1 MEKKKKEPPMV
12 AILWK
17 NRKLAMT
24 LAKDDF
30 KKKFAGSYL
39 GIIWAFV
46 QPVITI
52 LVYWFIFEV
61 IGKSGET
68 MKIPFV
74 LYLVVGIIPWFFFS
88 DSLASGT
95 MCLIEYAFLVK
106 KVVFRIDILP
116 LVKILS
122 AMFVHMFFIAFSMI
136 LLCFYGIYPG
146 PQAIQVVYYVFCTLV
161 LVLAI
166 LYTTSAITVFFRDLS
181 QIIAIFVLQV
191 GIWLTPIMWDAEAR
205 LAAHPTIIK
214 VLKLNPMYYVVS
226 GFRDA
231 LLYKKWVWEK
241 PFWTL
246 YFWGM
251 TLILFL
257 IGVGIFRKLRVH
269 FADVL

>member
-1 MEKKKKEPPMV
+1 MAP
-12 AILWK
+12 
-17 NRKLAMT
+17 
-24 LAKDDF
+24 
-30 KKKFAGSYL
+30 S
-39 GIIWAFV
+39 
-46 QPVITI
+46 
-52 LVYWFIFEV
+52 
-61 IGKSGET
+61 
-68 MKIPFV
+68 
-74 LYLVVGIIPWFFFS
+74 
-88 DSLASGT
+88 
-95 MCLIEYAFLVK
+95 
-106 KVVFRIDILP
+106 
-116 LVKILS
+116 
-122 AMFVHMFFIAFSMI
+122 
-136 LLCFYGIYPG
+136 
-146 PQAIQVVYYVFCTLV
+146 VVYYVFCTLV

-246 YFWGM
+246 YFWGV